1 MKTKVG
7 LALIKKVYYRITINI
22 LKCWIN
28 NLYLPILL
36 IIIMMFT
43 KAIVKR
49 PSKNFAHG
57 ITTSNLGKPDYTLAL
72 KQHDAYCE
80 ALVKCGLA
88 LTVLEADPNYPDSCF
103 VEDTAVVTKNF
114 GVITRPGNK
123 TRQGETF
130 AIEKAL
136 KPLLKLHYIEE
147 PGTLDG
153 GDIMQAENNFYIG
166 MSGRT
171 NLAGAKQLSKILKN
185 YEFDVYTL
193 PVCNILHFKTGVNYL
208 GDNNIILHQS
218 FCSADDLDNY
228 NQIIVDAEEE
238 YAANSLR
245 INDYVLIPAGFPKTK
260 VAIENLGYKIIELD
274 LSEFQKMDG
283 GLSCLSL
290 RF

>member
-1 MKTKVG
+1 
-7 LALIKKVYYRITINI
+7 
-22 LKCWIN
+22 
-28 NLYLPILL
+28 
-36 IIIMMFT
+36 MFT

-49 PSKNFAHG
+49 PAKTFAHG

-80 ALVKCGLA
+80 ALIKCGLK
-88 LTVLEADPNYPDSCF
+88 LTTLEADPDFPDSCF
-103 VEDTAVVTKNF
+103 VEDTAVVTNDF
-114 GVITRPGNK
+114 GVITRPGDK
-123 TRQGETF
+123 TRLGETT

-136 KPLLKLHYIEE
+136 KPFLNLHYIEE

-153 GDIMQAENNFYIG
+153 GDIMQAENKFYIG
-166 MSGRT
+166 LSGRT
-171 NLAGAKQLSKILKN
+171 NLAGAKQLSTILEEYN
-185 YEFDVYTL
+185 FDLYTI
-193 PVCNILHFKTGVNYL
+193 PVCNMLHFKTGVNYL

-218 FCSADDLDNY
+218 FCSADDLASY
-228 NQIIVDAEEE
+228 NQIIIDTKEE

-245 INDYVLIPAGFPKTK
+245 INDYVLVPAGFPKTK
-260 VAIENLGYKIIELD
+260 AAIENLGYKTIELE